1 MNAENEN
8 GTRQGAALKTDYDTT
23 NVTEASLKVNG
34 IAQPP
39 AGNAWENGEVVPTT
53 LPPQEW
59 EPLTELGALLRTIS
73 EAVTWSDGHPVKWTA
88 FCVVIGRDERSTAD
102 IAEHLGVSQRTVQLH
117 VDAAKKWLDELRLEL
132 GRAVPSTGATNK

>member
-34 IAQPP
+34 AELPP
-39 AGNAWENGEVVPTT
+39 GYAWEGGSIVPCE
-53 LPPQEW
+53 LPPQER
-59 EPLTELGALLRTIS
+59 EPLTELGILLRTIS

-88 FCVVIGRDERSTAD
+88 FCVVIGREERSTAD

-117 VDAAKKWLDELRLEL
+117 VDAAKKWLDELSEEL
-132 GRAVPSTGATNK
+132 RGEAKP